1 MKNDIYEQLIY
12 ELDEE
17 KRLIDKKK
25 ILLGYLW
32 NELKEPECK
41 ESTKE
46 KILSSMVSIGLED
59 KQSKVE
65 AYSRFIFHYIE
76 MTKQGGDLK

>member
-32 NELKEPECK
+32 NELKEPKCK

-46 KILSSMVSIGLED
+46 KILSSMVSIGLE
-59 KQSKVE
+59 
-65 AYSRFIFHYIE
+65 R
-76 MTKQGGDLK
+76 